1 MSAADNLLIEPSYA
15 EDCQSDTGFSES
27 NADLADWLNWLA
39 ELLPAVR
46 CVALVRVNSSGV
58 PVSVSRNP
66 GSPALPEVAMALAS
80 RACRKRSKQSLQTQ
94 SPDELLLAVPVL
106 PKDRKAVASSA
117 LLLISDPL
125 SRQQQGAM
133 AGLAD
138 WALRSLDWAEKP
150 NTRIESGQCHFR
162 AREEP
167 GGIQQLLDQL
177 SLRYDGAQ
185 CAFTWMKRGR
195 RGLYNARVVAMSGQY
210 KVDSSRAVVRK
221 LAMLMEGV
229 VTDVSQV
236 PAPFYESRSTLSG
249 SDSEGLIDNAS
260 LPVRFVVPVTVRGEL
275 FLVSL
280 FLAADQDISVATRGQ
295 LAQELIPAFQS
306 AWMMRELDAPLREI
320 AWRRLRVLVD
330 WSGHHKIKR
339 LLQTALIAC
348 AFVLLF
354 YPVDKRVSAEVNV
367 EAAERHALIAP
378 MDGFVK
384 SIKARAG
391 DRVAQGD
398 LLATLDGDDLLR
410 QADKWEAEAQKN
422 RQDYLSAL
430 AVHDRV
436 ELSTLRESRLL
447 IQTELEQVRA
457 QLARHELRA
466 PIAGIVLNDS
476 VEDALGSAVKA
487 GQILFEVGS
496 AAQYRLALQV
506 PERRIADIAV
516 GQSVTLRMTADPK
529 QRRQARV
536 NMLIPIATAS
546 QGQNTFKVY
555 ALPEGQEGVL
565 RPGMKGIGKI
575 LVGRASRLSQWTGSL
590 WSRWVWLAWKLG
602 LSR

>member
-1 MSAADNLLIEPSYA
+1 MSAADNLLIEPSSV
-15 EDCQSDTGFSES
+15 EESQSDAGISES
-27 NADLADWLNWLA
+27 NADLVGWLHWLA
-39 ELLPAVR
+39 ELLPAAR
-46 CVALVRVNSSGV
+46 CIALVRVDSSGV

-66 GSPALPEVAMALAS
+66 GSPSLPAVAKALAS
-80 RACRKRSKQSLQTQ
+80 RACRKRSRQCLQTQ
-94 SPDELLLAVPVL
+94 SPDELVMAVPVL
-106 PKDRKAVASSA
+106 HKDHEEVASSA

-125 SRQQQGAM
+125 TPEQQGAM
-133 AGLAD
+133 LGLAN
-138 WALRSLDWAEKP
+138 WALRSLDWADKP
-150 NTRIESGQCHFR
+150 DVPV
-162 AREEP
+162 EP
-167 GGIQQLLDQL
+167 GLSHSRATQDPDGIQQLLDLL
-177 SLRYDGAQ
+177 SLRYEGAQ

-195 RGLYNARVVAMSGQY
+195 RGQYRARVFAMSGQTR
-210 KVDSSRAVVRK
+210 VDSSRAVVRK
-221 LAMLMEGV
+221 LAMFMEGV
-229 VTDVSQV
+229 VADVSQV
-236 PAPFYESRSTLSG
+236 LAPFYESGSPLSG
-249 SDSEGLIDNAS
+249 SDSDALIDKSS
-260 LPVRFVVPVTVRGEL
+260 LPVRFVVPMKVRGEL

-280 FLAADQDISVATRGQ
+280 FLAAKQTLSVATREQ

-306 AWMMRELDAPLREI
+306 AWLMRELDAPIRKI
-320 AWRRLRVLVD
+320 AWRRLRSLLD
-330 WSGHHKIKR
+330 RREHHKTRR
-339 LLQTALIAC
+339 LLQLALIAS
-348 AFVLLF
+348 ALVVLL
-354 YPVDKRVSAEVNV
+354 YPVDKRVSAEVYV

-378 MDGFVK
+378 LDGFVK

-422 RQDYLSAL
+422 QQDYLSAL

-457 QLARHELRA
+457 QLARHELLA
-466 PIAGIVLNDS
+466 PIAGIVLSDS

-496 AAQYRLALQV
+496 AEQYRLALQV

-529 QRRQARV
+529 QRRQASV

-575 LVGRASRLSQWTGSL
+575 LVGRASRLSQWAGSL
-590 WSRWVWLAWKLG
+590 WSRCVWLAWKLG